1 MSRVGKQIIE
11 IPAKVE
17 VTLDAGKL
25 RVKGPLGELTREFKD
40 DIAITI
46 VPSTTLGAGKQITLA
61 PKVETIATRALWGT
75 YAAHIINMIKGVT
88 DGYSKKMNIEGVG
101 YKVELKGTQL
111 VFALGFSH
119 PVPMDIPKG
128 IKALVEKNVLTISG
142 CDKEVVG
149 QFSAQIVA
157 NKPPEPY
164 KGKGIIYAGM
174 TVRRKQGKRSVA

>member
-17 VTLDAGKL
+17 VNFDGETM
-25 RVKGPLGELTREFKD
+25 RVKGPLGELSRALKKD
-40 DIAITI
+40 IEITI
-46 VPSTTLGAGKQITLA
+46 ADKKITLK
-61 PKVETIATRALWGT
+61 PKTETIESRALWGT

-88 DGYSKKMNIEGVG
+88 EGYTKKMTIEGVG
-101 YKVELKGTQL
+101 YKVELKGAQL

-128 IKALVEKNVLTISG
+128 IKAVVEKNSLTITGS
-142 CDKEVVG
+142 DKEVVG
-149 QFSAQIVA
+149 QFCATIVA

-164 KGKGIIYAGM
+164 KGKGIIYAGQV
-174 TVRRKQGKRSVA
+174 VRRKQGKRSVA

>member
-17 VTLDAGKL
+17 VTLSTGTM
-25 RVKGPLGELTREFKD
+25 RIKGPLGELTREFKD
-40 DIAITI
+40 DIEITI
-46 VPSTTLGAGKQITLA
+46 ADKQITLK
-61 PKVETIATRALWGT
+61 PKVETIFTRSLWGT

-88 DGYSKKMNIEGVG
+88 EGYMKKMTIEGVG

-128 IKALVEKNVLTISG
+128 IKAVVEKNVLTISG
-142 CDKEVVG
+142 PDKDLVG
-149 QFSAQIVA
+149 LFSAQIVA
-157 NKPPEPY
+157 HKPPEPY
-164 KGKGIIYAGM
+164 KGKGIIYAG
-174 TVRRKQGKRSVA
+174 TVVRRKQGKRSVA

>member
-17 VTLDAGKL
+17 VKFDGSVMH
-25 RVKGPLGELTREFKD
+25 VKGPLGELTRAFKD
-40 DIAITI
+40 DITITI
-46 VPSTTLGAGKQITLA
+46 TDKQITLV
-61 PKVETIATRALWGT
+61 PKVETIFTRSLWGT
-75 YAAHIINMIKGVT
+75 YAAHIINMVKGVT
-88 DGYSKKMNIEGVG
+88 EGYSKKMNIEGVG

-111 VFALGFSH
+111 IFALGFSH

-128 IKALVEKNVLTISG
+128 IKAVVEKNALTISG
-142 CDKEVVG
+142 CDKDTVG

-174 TVRRKQGKRSVA
+174 VVRRKQGKRSVA